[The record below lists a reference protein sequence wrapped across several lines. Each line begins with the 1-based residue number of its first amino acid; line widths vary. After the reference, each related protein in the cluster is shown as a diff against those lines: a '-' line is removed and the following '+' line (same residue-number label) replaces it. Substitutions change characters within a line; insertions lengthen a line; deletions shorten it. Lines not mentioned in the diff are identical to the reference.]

1 MLPDLSPP
9 LRPHRSVSPDPVRTG
24 NQFETPVLTPTPEG
38 SQDPPMLADRA
49 SPIPPPSETMQYRAI
64 GLVEGQYIPSAE
76 QFTRGVLKTEDG
88 SELDAVLLGRVM
100 NLVRKHLEPEK
111 PYLWVVYP
119 RTREKEN
126 TLHLQIMGV
135 WAPVEMGQEV
145 SEDLDPKL
153 VPNYFSVR
161 GEVVFQSQ
169 EKGFVVVK
177 IRTAKKSAQNKPLA
191 FKLKLEGQLPAK
203 GVGHFWELEVYRH
216 GIELQIAS
224 GTLIAAIPK
233 PKPKPPRKPTKPI
246 KVADRQPEPPPISER
261 PIKKVEKPI
270 KKKRF

>member
-1 MLPDLSPP
+1 MAL
-9 LRPHRSVSPDPVRTG
+9 
-24 NQFETPVLTPTPEG
+24 
-38 SQDPPMLADRA
+38 DRA
-49 SPIPPPSETMQYRAI
+49 LPIPPPSEMMQYRAI
-64 GLVEGQYIPSAE
+64 GLVKGQYIPSVE

-88 SELDAVLLGRVM
+88 INLDAVLLGRVM
-100 NLVRKHLEPEK
+100 NLVRKHLQPDK

-145 SEDLDPKL
+145 AEDLDMDPKL
-153 VPNYFSVR
+153 VPDYFSVR

-191 FKLKLEGQLPAK
+191 FKLKLAGQLPGK
-203 GVGHFWELEVYRH
+203 GVGNFWELDVHRH
-216 GIELQIAS
+216 GIELKIAS
-224 GTLIAAIPK
+224 GTLIAPIPK
-233 PKPKPPRKPTKPI
+233 PKPSPPRKPTKPI
-246 KVADRQPEPPPISER
+246 KVADRKPVPPPIVER
-261 PIKKVEKPI
+261 PVKKVEKPI